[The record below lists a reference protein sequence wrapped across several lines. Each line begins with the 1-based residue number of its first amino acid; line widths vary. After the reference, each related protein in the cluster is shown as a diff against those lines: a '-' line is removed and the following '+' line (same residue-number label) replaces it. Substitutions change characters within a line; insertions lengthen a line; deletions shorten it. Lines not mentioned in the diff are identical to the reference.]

1 MIDSGSETALKTT
14 TINSHQSGKEKKRV
28 RLSLLFLHRK
38 TVRSTHPH
46 SNLTRMILGNVSVE
60 DAVEV
65 MYVLHLQVFM
75 SRLIFYFDI
84 S

>member
-1 MIDSGSETALKTT
+1 MIDSSSETALKTT
-14 TINSHQSGKEKKRV
+14 TINSHQSGKEKKL

>member
-1 MIDSGSETALKTT
+1 MIDSSSGTALKTT
-14 TINSHQSGKEKKRV
+14 TINSHQSGKEKK

-65 MYVLHLQVFM
+65 MYVLHLQVLM

>member
-1 MIDSGSETALKTT
+1 M
-14 TINSHQSGKEKKRV
+14 
-28 RLSLLFLHRK
+28 
-38 TVRSTHPH
+38 RSTHPH

-65 MYVLHLQVFM
+65 MYVLHPQVLM

>member
-1 MIDSGSETALKTT
+1 MIDSSSGTALKTT
-14 TINSHQSGKEKKRV
+14 TINSHQSGKEKNV